1 MGKKTPEPVSWCHPH
16 SPEEQTCSHPGSS
29 LNAHFKFAVGKSLNL
44 TRRTG
49 RRGINIPNPLSTF
62 CYLSAQGDAFGQL
75 VDGQLAVEVA
85 LLRGGAD
92 LDDDRDGNH
101 DCDEEEA
108 HAVDDDLQVGV
119 VGWRIVWDSWMGGG
133 AG

>member
-1 MGKKTPEPVSWCHPH
+1 MEKTPDPVSWRHPH
-16 SPEEQTCSHPGSS
+16 PQSPEEQTCS
-29 LNAHFKFAVGKSLNL
+29 LNAHFSAGRFLNVK
-44 TRRTG
+44 RRTG

-92 LDDDRDGNH
+92 LDDDRDGDH
-101 DCDEEEA
+101 DRDEEEA
-108 HAVDDDLQVGV
+108 HAVDDHLQVGV
-119 VGWRIVWDSWMGGG
+119 VGWRIVRDS
-133 AG
+133 